1 MTDENRKKPTLAI
14 SLIPVAILIAMLGYC
29 IFGLGLDLDTG
40 GSHIPLI
47 LGAAVAS
54 MVASYLGFPWREIQ
68 THLIKGITLALG
80 AILILMTIGIL
91 IGTWMQS
98 GIVPAMIFYGLQL
111 ISPAV
116 FLVTTC
122 VICAIVS
129 LSTGSSWSTAG
140 TVGVAL
146 IGIGEGLGV
155 SLPMTAGAI
164 ISGAYFGDKMSPL
177 SDSTNLSPAV
187 AGAELFDHVQYMVYT
202 ALPAYILALV
212 LYGVLGFSAHTGS
225 IEGSQVEVIRSAL
238 GENFNLSPIL
248 LLPPLLIILAV
259 AFRIPALPALVGGA
273 LLGGLMALWVQGSSL
288 QLVMEAA
295 QSGYQSNTG
304 NLRVDKLL
312 TRGGLESMMSTVAL
326 VLCALTFGG
335 IMERT
340 GLLRR
345 LAGAILSKAHSTG
358 SLVLATLGSCIGT
371 NIIAP
376 DQYMSIV
383 VPGRMYRETFE
394 DRGLAPVNLSRALE
408 SGGTLS
414 SPLVPWN
421 TCGAFMSTTLMVS
434 AADYFPY
441 AFVNLITP
449 VIVVI
454 VSYAG
459 FRIARLPDASLEVAP
474 EQPSEA

>member
-1 MTDENRKKPTLAI
+1 MNAATTRTPALWEALLPIAA
-14 SLIPVAILIAMLGYC
+14 LILFLVVQIRL
-29 IFGLGLDLDTG
+29 LDLPV
-40 GSHIPLI
+40 HLPLI
-47 LGAAVAS
+47 LGSIVAALMGLRLGHTWHAIEAGIVEGIAVA
-54 MVASYLGFPWREIQ
+54 L
-68 THLIKGITLALG
+68 K
-80 AILILMTIGIL
+80 AILILLVVGIL
-91 IGTWMQS
+91 IGTWIA
-98 GIVPAMIFYGLQL
+98 GGVVPLLIDYGLRLLSPSYFLLAACL
-111 ISPAV
+111 ICSV
-116 FLVTTC
+116 
-122 VICAIVS
+122 VS
-129 LSTGSSWSTAG
+129 IATGSSWTTAG

-146 IGIGEGLGV
+146 IGIGEGLNV

-202 ALPAYILALV
+202 ALPAFIVALV
-212 LYGVLGFSAHTGS
+212 LYGVLGFSAQTGA
-225 IEGSQVEVIRSAL
+225 IDGSQVAAIRAAL

-248 LLPPLLIILAV
+248 LLPPLLVISAG
-259 AFRIPALPALVGGA
+259 AFRIPALPALAGGA
-273 LLGGLMALWVQGSSL
+273 LLGGLMAFWVQGSSL
-288 QLVMEAA
+288 EQVMSAAHNGFLSETGFELVD
-295 QSGYQSNTG
+295 S
-304 NLRVDKLL
+304 LL
-312 TRGGLESMMSTVAL
+312 TRGGLDSMMSTVAL

-335 IMERT
+335 VMERT

-345 LAGAILSKAHSTG
+345 LADAILSRAHSTG
-358 SLVLATLGSCIGT
+358 SLVTATLGSCIGT
-371 NIIAP
+371 NIVAP

-383 VPGRMYRETFE
+383 VPGRMYRETYE
-394 DRGLAPVNLSRALE
+394 ERGLAPVNLSRALE

-434 AADYFPY
+434 AGAYFPY

-459 FRIARLPDASLEVAP
+459 FRIARLPENPPEVAA
-474 EQPSEA
+474 E

>member
-1 MTDENRKKPTLAI
+1 MKLPALWQALFPVAALILFLVVQISFFEGPPHI
-14 SLIPVAILIAMLGYC
+14 SLILGSIVAALMGLRLGHPWHE
-29 IFGLGLDLDTG
+29 IEVGIVEG
-40 GSHIPLI
+40 I
-47 LGAAVAS
+47 AVA
-54 MVASYLGFPWREIQ
+54 L
-68 THLIKGITLALG
+68 K
-80 AILILMTIGIL
+80 AILILLVVGIL
-91 IGTWMQS
+91 IGTWIAG
-98 GIVPAMIFYGLQL
+98 GIVPVLIDYGLRLLSPTYFLLAACL
-111 ISPAV
+111 ICSV
-116 FLVTTC
+116 
-122 VICAIVS
+122 VS
-129 LSTGSSWSTAG
+129 IATGSSWTTAG

-146 IGIGEGLGV
+146 IGIGEGLSV

-187 AGAELFDHVQYMVYT
+187 AGAELFDHIQYMVYT

-212 LYGVLGFSAHTGS
+212 LYGVLGFSAQTGS
-225 IEGSQVEVIRSAL
+225 IEGSQVEAIRAAL

-248 LLPPLLIILAV
+248 LLPPLLVIAAV
-259 AFRIPALPALVGGA
+259 AFRIPALPALIGGA
-273 LLGGLMALWVQGSSL
+273 LLGGLMALWVQDSSL
-288 QLVMEAA
+288 QQVANAAHYGFKADTGLDLVD
-295 QSGYQSNTG
+295 N
-304 NLRVDKLL
+304 LL

-345 LAGAILSKAHSTG
+345 LADAILRKAHSTG

-371 NIIAP
+371 NVIAP
-376 DQYMSIV
+376 DQYMSII

-394 DRGLAPVNLSRALE
+394 ERGLAPVNLSRALE

-459 FRIARLPDASLEVAP
+459 FRIARLPDSSPEATP